1 MTRILGLGVS
11 LNDFKAASSSFR
23 QGRSSAEAY
32 CRLCM
37 RLFGGRF
44 TPIFE
49 EIVAL
54 LPDKKMQ
61 RELVDAFAIVQQSSV
76 LAVIQPA

>member
-1 MTRILGLGVS
+1 
-11 LNDFKAASSSFR
+11 
-23 QGRSSAEAY
+23 
-32 CRLCM
+32 M

-61 RELVDAFAIVQQSSV
+61 RELVDAFAVVQLSSV
-76 LAVIQPA
+76 LATIQPALHGLCMNVIPIA